1 MNNKLILLAAIF
13 FSGMYSIS
21 QTNNTFFL
29 GHSLINFHTPNMV
42 NKLSMAATKNFSYSA
57 NIGIGSN
64 LQNHWNNP
72 TSGQGSFWNSTLP
85 AGGFENFIIT
95 EAVPLVPHLQWSSTY
110 RYADSLYQ
118 FAMQNNPDIQYYIYE
133 TWHCTNSGNGSTS
146 GEGGFPC
153 DWDAGST
160 TAWRDRLNSDLQ
172 HWESIADSINLIYD
186 KDMLIIPAG
195 QAMARLYD
203 SIIANKVPGITSMN
217 QLFTDDIH
225 LTYSGVY
232 FIACVMYGVI
242 HKESPVGLPNQLTDE
257 WDILYSEYPT
267 VAQAEMMQRIAWS
280 TLCDYPR
287 DGVNC
292 SQLSISEVNNSL
304 NSFSIFPNP
313 AKNKVVISSSEI
325 INSIEIVN
333 VFGQKVA
340 CQNDVNDSSFEFDLS
355 HFESGIYFLNVH
367 SIQGYSSRKMIV
379 E

>member
-1 MNNKLILLAAIF
+1 MKTHLALVGFLSLIGLFANAQSNK
-13 FSGMYSIS
+13 
-21 QTNNTFFL
+21 TFFL

-42 NKLSMAATKNFSYSA
+42 NKLSIAAANDFTYDA

-85 AGGFENFIIT
+85 TGGFENFIIT
-95 EAVPLVPHLQWSSTY
+95 EAVPLLPHLQWSSTY

-118 FAMQNNPDIQYYIYE
+118 FAMQDNPDIQYYIYE

-146 GEGGFPC
+146 GEGGYPC
-153 DWDAGST
+153 DWDAQST
-160 TAWRDRLNSDLQ
+160 MDWRDRLTADLT
-172 HWESIADSINLIYD
+172 HWESIADSMNAIHS
-186 KDMLIIPAG
+186 KETLIIPAG

-203 SIIANKVPGITSMN
+203 SIAANSVPGITSID
-217 QLFTDDIH
+217 QLFLDDIH
-225 LTYSGVY
+225 LSYTGVY

-257 WDILYSEYPT
+257 WGGLYTDYPT
-267 VAQAEMMQRIAWS
+267 VQQADLMQRIAWS

-292 SQLSISEVNNSL
+292 APVSVSELDHSSSQ
-304 NSFSIFPNP
+304 FSVFPNP
-313 AKNKVVISSSEI
+313 AKSKVVISGKETI
-325 INSIEIVN
+325 QAVEM
-333 VFGQKVA
+333 
-340 CQNDVNDSSFEFDLS
+340 FDLNGQRVL
-355 HFESGIYFLNVH
+355 FETGMNATSQEIRLPNLETGVYFIKVNSAKGVTTYKLL
-367 SIQGYSSRKMIV
+367 V

>member
-1 MNNKLILLAAIF
+1 MKNVLIVFVSFL
-13 FSGMYSIS
+13 FSGFLTIS

-42 NKLSMAATKNFSYSA
+42 NKLSIAATKDFSYSA

-72 TSGQGSFWNSTLP
+72 FSGQGASWNYTFP
-85 AGGFENFIIT
+85 TGGFENFIIT

-133 TWHCTNSGNGSTS
+133 TWHCINSGNGSTS

-160 TAWRDRLNSDLQ
+160 SLWRDRLDLDLH
-172 HWESIADSINLIYD
+172 HWESIADSINLIHE

-203 SIIANKVPGITSMN
+203 SIIANKVPGITSMD
-217 QLFTDDIH
+217 QLFSDDIH
-225 LTYSGVY
+225 LTYSGIY

-292 SQLSISEVNNSL
+292 SQLSISEEKNAI

-333 VFGQKVA
+333 VFGQKVGS
-340 CQNDVNDSSFEFDLS
+340 QNDVNDSSFEFDLS

-367 SIQGYSSRKMIV
+367 SIQGNSSRKLIV